1 MDFDNYRL
9 ELHENNLFELIYLW
23 ITLPV
28 FKTDSNT
35 KIIVLLFLFISI
47 IIYIFR
53 FKKLIISANLK
64 IEKNRWVF
72 KKVREYE
79 YNEIGSVYIWES
91 PVMKFSSTIE
101 FRNVDEKRIIKMVVS
116 RSDIKNLVQFFSD
129 RKIKV
134 ETNYKS

>member
-1 MDFDNYRL
+1 
-9 ELHENNLFELIYLW
+9 
-23 ITLPV
+23 
-28 FKTDSNT
+28 
-35 KIIVLLFLFISI
+35 LFLFISI

-53 FKKLIISANLK
+53 FKKLVISANLK